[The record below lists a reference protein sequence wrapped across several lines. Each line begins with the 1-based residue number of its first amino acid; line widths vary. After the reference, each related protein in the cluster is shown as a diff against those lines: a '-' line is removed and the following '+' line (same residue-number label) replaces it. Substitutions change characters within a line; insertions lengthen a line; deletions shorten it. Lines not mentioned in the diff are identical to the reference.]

1 MSDLLDGLAGDGAGV
16 SHEAPLRK
24 ALGSARLRNPVRD
37 EITLQ
42 VCDLDSLLDDEHP
55 ARLMWA
61 YASKVDLSDLE
72 AAVKSREGC
81 AGMPQTS
88 LRLLLALWLYA
99 MTRGVGSARELARLC
114 RSEAAFRWLC
124 GGVSVNHRMLS
135 EFRLREGDRVERLL
149 TQHVAGLSL
158 AGLIQL
164 DEIAQDG
171 IRVRANAGAKSF
183 RRRKTLES
191 ELVKAQA
198 LVKRLSQDEDDDPG
212 GASKR
217 RKAARERAAKER
229 EARIEAALAKLG
241 EAEALRE
248 KRLKTCRAKE
258 QKAKEPRASTTDPEA
273 RVMKMADGGFR
284 PAYNVQFASLPENG
298 IVVAVSCGGV
308 GSDRG
313 LAEPMALKIEADYG
327 RRPEVHLADGGYMA
341 SEDIEAAGKAGTKL
355 YCPATKS
362 KWGVERYEPRKNDS
376 PEIAEWRQRM
386 NSQEGAEAYKR
397 RSRCELVH
405 AHYRNLRLDRLRVR
419 GRKNVEIC
427 ARWFALAANIL
438 TEARLRSQACLR
450 EQAAA

>member
-1 MSDLLDGLAGDGAGV
+1 MSDLFDGIDGESSGIA
-16 SHEAPLRK
+16 HEGPRRK
-24 ALGSARLRNPVRD
+24 APGSARLRKPVRD
-37 EITLQ
+37 EVTLQ

-72 AAVKSREGC
+72 AAVKSREGV
-81 AGMPQTS
+81 AGMPRTS
-88 LRLLLALWLYA
+88 LHLLLALWLYA

-114 RSEAAFRWLC
+114 QSEAAFRWLC

-135 EFRLREGDRVERLL
+135 EFRAQEGDRVGRLL

-183 RRRKTLES
+183 RRRRTLES
-191 ELVKAQA
+191 ELEKAQA
-198 LVKRLSQDEDDDPG
+198 LVKRLSQDEDNDPG
-212 GASKR
+212 GPNKR

-229 EARIEAALAKLG
+229 EARIEAALAALG
-241 EAEALRE
+241 KAEALRE

-298 IVVAVSCGGV
+298 LVVAVTCGGV

-313 LAEPMALKIEADYG
+313 LAEPMAQKIEADYG
-327 RRPEVHLADGGYMA
+327 RRPLVHLADGGYMA
-341 SEDIEAAGKAGTKL
+341 TEDVEAASQAGAKL

-362 KWGVERYEPRKNDS
+362 KWGVERYEPRASDS
-376 PEIAEWRQRM
+376 PAVAEWRARM
-386 NSQEGAEAYKR
+386 NSDEGAQTYKR

-405 AHYRNLRLDRLRVR
+405 AKFRNLGLDHLRVR
-419 GRKNVEIC
+419 GRKNVESYVL
-427 ARWFALAANIL
+427 WFALAANIM
-438 TEARLRSQACLR
+438 TEARLRNQARLR